1 MSFTK
6 LATRIDGLPLILA
19 GPMVRRVDI
28 DTNTA
33 TVWLALHLPRRVR
46 LEIYDPANPTTLV
59 LSGTADTRAVGA
71 RLHIVAVSADQPSSF
86 RFSPGATYKYNIIFS
101 PHPSETLPPHAV
113 GTDDGRVGDLFAPH
127 ILAAPAINAHMLI
140 TYDGG
145 LPGFVVPPSSLD
157 ELRILHTSCRRI
169 NGSGV
174 DAFPAIEY
182 ILEDH
187 VKRGNGRR
195 PTMLFLTG
203 DQVYQDGSDADVLEV
218 LTDAATT
225 LMGWDEVMPGPDQAT
240 PAALSK
246 AISEM
251 SGMRTQHSLDDA
263 GLTNPRR
270 WHCFGLGEFIGLY
283 LLTFS
288 DVLWPQDLDY
298 DCHFRG
304 GLAATRRI
312 FANVATYMIFDDH
325 EVSNSWNLTHDWCTS
340 VLSRP
345 MGRRVLQNALSAYAL
360 CQGWGNDPAKFSA
373 GPGLA
378 FLNALVD
385 WSKARGPLQAP
396 EIPRIQAAVGMRTTT
411 AVDFEPDLAE
421 FRNHRELSY
430 FHVAGQALDWHY
442 TVPCPEVQID
452 VLDMYT
458 WRSFPSEF
466 GLADHV
472 PKMALDRQLASPV
485 RTGAKCLLVVVS
497 NVAIMR
503 PPGPRRR
510 DLADLTLELL
520 DHTALTY
527 ALAVVLFPLVVLTYA
542 ATALFYFRGGSA
554 PSIAALLRAGRSL
567 YVDEKGANF
576 EWQSPAFERL
586 LSHLAVRA
594 PELNGGRRVVI
605 LSGDVHKSYVMQL
618 RYRARRLFD
627 IDNVGAPA
635 RTSEVTTI
643 FNQLIAGSSKYAT
656 TSAYQYPDANP
667 RHFAGWLGEGS
678 PGSGDVTWSNRKPW
692 VARYNPSGDE
702 QRFNGE
708 ADWRY
713 TIEPMKPK
721 ALPTVSTSNP
731 TYFNTLPGILE
742 KLSAYDSNALQSV
755 RHSDVINVNN
765 IGDVE
770 FNWSQ
775 QKIVQRVWFWLRN
788 DRISP
793 FRWLVS
799 EYEVGMEPGTAAP
812 PPVPL
817 VSNS

>member
-59 LSGTADTRAVGA
+59 LSGAADTRAIGA
-71 RLHIVAVSADQPSSF
+71 RLHIVAVTADQPSSF

-127 ILAAPAINAHMLI
+127 ILAAPAINAHMRI

-195 PTMLFLTG
+195 PTMLFLTE

-304 GLAATRRI
+304 GLGATRRI

-345 MGRRVLQNALSAYAL
+345 MGRRVLQNALSAYA
-360 CQGWGNDPAKFSA
+360 
-373 GPGLA
+373 
-378 FLNALVD
+378 
-385 WSKARGPLQAP
+385 
-396 EIPRIQAAVGMRTTT
+396 
-411 AVDFEPDLAE
+411 
-421 FRNHRELSY
+421 
-430 FHVAGQALDWHY
+430 
-442 TVPCPEVQID
+442 
-452 VLDMYT
+452 
-458 WRSFPSEF
+458 
-466 GLADHV
+466 
-472 PKMALDRQLASPV
+472 
-485 RTGAKCLLVVVS
+485 
-497 NVAIMR
+497 
-503 PPGPRRR
+503 
-510 DLADLTLELL
+510 
-520 DHTALTY
+520 
-527 ALAVVLFPLVVLTYA
+527 
-542 ATALFYFRGGSA
+542 
-554 PSIAALLRAGRSL
+554 
-567 YVDEKGANF
+567 
-576 EWQSPAFERL
+576 
-586 LSHLAVRA
+586 
-594 PELNGGRRVVI
+594 
-605 LSGDVHKSYVMQL
+605 
-618 RYRARRLFD
+618 
-627 IDNVGAPA
+627 
-635 RTSEVTTI
+635 
-643 FNQLIAGSSKYAT
+643 
-656 TSAYQYPDANP
+656 
-667 RHFAGWLGEGS
+667 
-678 PGSGDVTWSNRKPW
+678 
-692 VARYNPSGDE
+692 
-702 QRFNGE
+702 
-708 ADWRY
+708 
-713 TIEPMKPK
+713 
-721 ALPTVSTSNP
+721 
-731 TYFNTLPGILE
+731 
-742 KLSAYDSNALQSV
+742 
-755 RHSDVINVNN
+755 
-765 IGDVE
+765 
-770 FNWSQ
+770 
-775 QKIVQRVWFWLRN
+775 
-788 DRISP
+788 
-793 FRWLVS
+793 
-799 EYEVGMEPGTAAP
+799 
-812 PPVPL
+812 
-817 VSNS
+817 